1 MLAQEPAPPPAIK
14 RHQLSLDAGYLSAG
28 LAYARRIG
36 SSRTSLG
43 GGLWWAWEPRTT
55 FDQNIY
61 EPLGGEL
68 FVRYQPLPLVQ
79 VEAGPSVLRYFW
91 TDDCGECTGTF
102 LGGRATALL
111 GYRVVFLGASVRM
124 GHAAGGPTRSEFGLI
139 WNLHVRLALGF
150 GR

>member
-1 MLAQEPAPPPAIK
+1 MSRWAV
-14 RHQLSLDAGYLSAG
+14 SSSSATN
-28 LAYARRIG
+28 RSPWFR
-36 SSRTSLG
+36 
-43 GGLWWAWEPRTT
+43 
-55 FDQNIY
+55 
-61 EPLGGEL
+61 
-68 FVRYQPLPLVQ
+68 
-79 VEAGPSVLRYFW
+79 SVLRYFW